1 MPTWRGWLL
10 VVLVGIAGGNLL
22 LRGVYPFL
30 AVAEKLPAKVLVL
43 EGWNP
48 DSVYQEAIAEFRSG
62 GYEKLLVTGGPL
74 DKGSPLSEYKTYAE
88 MGAATL
94 IGFGLKPVE
103 VQAVPAPPTRR
114 DRTFNCAVALATRLN
129 AEGDLPSE
137 INLVSVGPHCRRS
150 RMLFE
155 KALGDGVKV
164 GVIPTEPNDYDP
176 ARWWR
181 SSAGFRTVTGEAIAY
196 LYARFLFKP
205 EEER

>member
-1 MPTWRGWLL
+1 M
-10 VVLVGIAGGNLL
+10 GIAGGNLL

-48 DSVYQEAIAEFRSG
+48 DSVYQEAIAEFRRG

-88 MGAATL
+88 MGEATL
-94 IGFGLKPVE
+94 IGFGLKPAE
-103 VQAVPAPPTRR
+103 VQAVSAPPTRR
-114 DRTFNCAVALATRLN
+114 DRTFNSAVALATRLK
-129 AEGDLPSE
+129 AEGALPSE